1 MMKMGYRYSDRD
13 LISLQDGEVQMKA
26 RRLARKGN
34 APIEPDRDDYEAI
47 EFLSNH
53 QMDTDDLQNEALD
66 ADDYND
72 RAYEAADN
80 AVPANN
86 YKAGMI
92 YAELGLWDYEDMYG
106 ESMPTADPIEAI
118 RTGIY
123 QFAYN
128 LILSESPDF

>member
-1 MMKMGYRYSDRD
+1 MGYRYSNRD
-13 LISLQDGEVQMKA
+13 LASLQDGEVQMKA

-34 APIEPDRDDYEAI
+34 ALIEPDRDDYEAI
-47 EFLSNH
+47 EFLSNL
-53 QMDTDDLQNEALD
+53 QMDIDDLKNEDLD

-72 RAYEAADN
+72 RAYEVADN
-80 AVPANN
+80 AVPNNN
-86 YKAGMI
+86 YKAGMV

-118 RTGIY
+118 RVGIY

-128 LILSESPDF
+128 LILTGYSDF

>member
-1 MMKMGYRYSDRD
+1 MGYRYSDRD
-13 LISLQDGEVQMKA
+13 LVSLQDGEVQMKA
-26 RRLARKGN
+26 RRIASKGN

-47 EFLSNH
+47 EFLSNL
-53 QMDTDDLQNEALD
+53 QIDIDDLKNEDLD

-72 RAYEAADN
+72 RAYEVADN
-80 AVPANN
+80 AVPDMT

-106 ESMPTADPIEAI
+106 ENMPTADPIEAI
-118 RTGIY
+118 RVAIY

-128 LILSESPDF
+128 LILTEYSNF